1 MKISAKSRYAL
12 AALIQMG
19 QLGAGER
26 PITIQQLSD
35 KLNISKIYLEQVFSL
50 LKRAGIVSSSRGAQG
65 GYRFTRPLREIT
77 AYDILL
83 ATENTLFQKTE
94 QSLAGDALG
103 IETVLQKEVFTEL
116 DSAVRK
122 ALTGVK
128 LDFLVEQSLQQTEDA
143 YMFYL

>member
-19 QLGAGER
+19 QLGGGER
-26 PITIQQLSD
+26 PITILQLSD
-35 KLNISKIYLEQVFSL
+35 KLDISKIYLEQVFSL

-77 AYDILL
+77 AYDILR
-83 ATENTLFQKTE
+83 ATENTLFQKAE
-94 QSLAGDALG
+94 QSTTDAALG
-103 IETVLQKEVFTEL
+103 IETVLQKEVFAEL
-116 DSAVRK
+116 ETTIESTLA
-122 ALTGVK
+122 GVK
-128 LDFLVEQSLQQTEDA
+128 LDFLVEQSLQQEEDA